1 MFTSRKKIIGPYYVF
16 VRTFFFLL
24 FFFFNSQKKKK
35 DMESSMLFITERM
48 PFKQSH
54 FQMYFYIKHRFPR
67 SRKTFKFVLCNN
79 GGFTSSEKD
88 FPK

>member
-1 MFTSRKKIIGPYYVF
+1 
-16 VRTFFFLL
+16 
-24 FFFFNSQKKKK
+24 
-35 DMESSMLFITERM
+35 MESSMLFITERM